1 MMYDDLLARS
11 FSKHEQK
18 RLGYGAFLGC
28 LLIALSFCTVFKPY
42 LGPLPVLNLKLSM
55 GAGFKMLM
63 VRDTSSSPPHS
74 AEKNTSRSLPHL
86 AENKTSSPLPYLAE
100 NITSSPLPYLAE
112 NITSSSQETAKEMVT
127 EKIEPVTQKTEPA
140 VTKKT
145 EPVVKKMEPLCNV
158 MEPRGD
164 ICEINGDA
172 RIQGTSSSISL
183 VSSSQMSIMA
193 EEKNNSWSIR
203 PYARKGDRT
212 AMSHVTE
219 WSVKLVSSHE
229 EIPQCNKNHSVP
241 AVLFSQGGYTGNH
254 FHDFTDVLIPLFL
267 TSRQYN
273 GEVQFLVTD
282 RRPFWIAK
290 FRSILQTL
298 SRYELIDIDRE
309 QEVHCFPRV
318 VVGLKRNLKEMT
330 IDSSKYSYSMG
341 DFKEFLRNTYSLKKT
356 NAVKLR
362 DGQRRRPRLL
372 IISRRR
378 SRSFTNVGEITKL
391 ARSLGYKVLIL
402 KRRPWTFQSLQKW

>member
-1 MMYDDLLARS
+1 
-11 FSKHEQK
+11 
-18 RLGYGAFLGC
+18 
-28 LLIALSFCTVFKPY
+28 
-42 LGPLPVLNLKLSM
+42 
-55 GAGFKMLM
+55 
-63 VRDTSSSPPHS
+63 
-74 AEKNTSRSLPHL
+74 
-86 AENKTSSPLPYLAE
+86 
-100 NITSSPLPYLAE
+100 
-112 NITSSSQETAKEMVT
+112 MVT
-127 EKIEPVTQKTEPA
+127 EKIEPVTEKTEPA

-164 ICEINGDA
+164 ICEITGDA

-183 VSSSQMSIMA
+183 VSSSQMSIMS

-212 AMSHVTE
+212 AMSYVTE

-241 AVLFSQGGYTGNH
+241 AILFSQGGYTGNH

-298 SRYELIDIDRE
+298 SRY
-309 QEVHCFPRV
+309 
-318 VVGLKRNLKEMT
+318 
-330 IDSSKYSYSMG
+330 SS
-341 DFKEFLRNTYSLKKT
+341 FVIL
-356 NAVKLR
+356 
-362 DGQRRRPRLL
+362 
-372 IISRRR
+372 
-378 SRSFTNVGEITKL
+378 NV
-391 ARSLGYKVLIL
+391 
-402 KRRPWTFQSLQKW
+402 

>member
-1 MMYDDLLARS
+1 MM
-11 FSKHEQK
+11 
-18 RLGYGAFLGC
+18 
-28 LLIALSFCTVFKPY
+28 T
-42 LGPLPVLNLKLSM
+42 
-55 GAGFKMLM
+55 
-63 VRDTSSSPPHS
+63 
-74 AEKNTSRSLPHL
+74 
-86 AENKTSSPLPYLAE
+86 EN
-100 NITSSPLPYLAE
+100 
-112 NITSSSQETAKEMVT
+112 
-127 EKIEPVTQKTEPA
+127 IEPVTQKTEPA
-140 VTKKT
+140 VTEKT
-145 EPVVKKMEPLCNV
+145 EPVVKKTEPLCNV

-193 EEKNNSWSIR
+193 AEKNNSWSIR

-241 AVLFSQGGYTGNH
+241 AILFSQGGYTGNH

-298 SRYELIDIDRE
+298 SRY
-309 QEVHCFPRV
+309 
-318 VVGLKRNLKEMT
+318 
-330 IDSSKYSYSMG
+330 SS
-341 DFKEFLRNTYSLKKT
+341 LVIL
-356 NAVKLR
+356 
-362 DGQRRRPRLL
+362 
-372 IISRRR
+372 
-378 SRSFTNVGEITKL
+378 NV
-391 ARSLGYKVLIL
+391 
-402 KRRPWTFQSLQKW
+402 